1 MSEQNL
7 TVTEN
12 AAIGPGFTARMR
24 RWRTQVV
31 TVSVS
36 RSSSATRKPNLTM
49 TLRTWHKRAGLFAF
63 IFMGWLGASGVLI
76 NQSADWGYDT
86 VRIDWTWVMSLYS
99 LKPSPPRSGFA
110 SDGHWIAA
118 TPESTV
124 MDGKAL
130 PDHVANPVGVA
141 VGGTPEAPL
150 MFVAGGDKLLLY
162 TPEGAR
168 VDELSGYVLPVEEI
182 RRIGQVEGSDQ
193 VAIQDLDVY
202 ATVDGLD
209 WTPLPEGAR
218 VQWSVPAALDNGQRA
233 AMEAFSRPTVS
244 LEHVLVDAHSGRLFG
259 RFGAYL
265 INAVGIAAML
275 LSISGVWMMWRT
287 RKRRH

>member
-12 AAIGPGFTARMR
+12 TAIGPGFTARMR

-36 RSSSATRKPNLTM
+36 RSSSAARKPNLTM

-130 PDHVANPVGVA
+130 PDHVANPVGFA

-168 VDELSGYVLPVEEI
+168 VDGGPPLDFRVPERGVDGAARP
-182 RRIGQVEGSDQ
+182 RRRVPPPPPRARAVGTRRRGGHA
-193 VAIQDLDVY
+193 AIQRLH
-202 ATVDGLD
+202 
-209 WTPLPEGAR
+209 
-218 VQWSVPAALDNGQRA
+218 PAARLARAVSDRVPRLRGQRHEGWVA
-233 AMEAFSRPTVS
+233 GGAVATPRPHNR
-244 LEHVLVDAHSGRLFG
+244 LPGAVLRERGRHH
-259 RFGAYL
+259 
-265 INAVGIAAML
+265 
-275 LSISGVWMMWRT
+275 
-287 RKRRH
+287 RRA